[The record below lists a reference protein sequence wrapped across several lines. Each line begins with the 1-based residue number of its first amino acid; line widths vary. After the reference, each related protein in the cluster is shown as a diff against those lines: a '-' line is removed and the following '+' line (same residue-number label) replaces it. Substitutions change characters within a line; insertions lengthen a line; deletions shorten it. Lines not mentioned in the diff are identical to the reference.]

1 MVFFSTTKQRYVK
14 VAGRFGCKTASEGVF
29 EEKTLSISGNYTNA
43 LGGDDCYALKDSY
56 AIWVVIRTAKS
67 SSTYSGIFF

>member
-43 LGGDDCYALKDSY
+43 LGGDDCYALK
-56 AIWVVIRTAKS
+56 
-67 SSTYSGIFF
+67 